1 MKKQLTTWMAC
12 SALLL
17 SSATTVLAQPGQD
30 REHHRQDQVQQSRDR
45 GRNGQDQ
52 GRHAM
57 YDRGRHDGWYRKGG
71 HVPPEYRGRGYV
83 VSDWRSRHLRQPP
96 RGYHY
101 VRSDNGDYL
110 LVAISTGI
118 IMSILAR
125 H

>member
-1 MKKQLTTWMAC
+1 MKKHLITWLVC

-17 SSATTVLAQPGQD
+17 SSATAVLAQPGLD
-30 REHHRQDQVQQSRDR
+30 RDHHRQDKSQRGHDR
-45 GRNGQDQ
+45 GRNGHDQ

-57 YDRGRHDGWYRKGG
+57 YDRGRHEGWYKKGG
-71 HVPPEYRGRGYV
+71 HVPREYRGGSYV
-83 VSDWRSRHLRQPP
+83 VTDWRVRHLRQPP

-101 VRSDNGDYL
+101 VRSDNGDFL

-118 IMSILAR
+118 IISILAG